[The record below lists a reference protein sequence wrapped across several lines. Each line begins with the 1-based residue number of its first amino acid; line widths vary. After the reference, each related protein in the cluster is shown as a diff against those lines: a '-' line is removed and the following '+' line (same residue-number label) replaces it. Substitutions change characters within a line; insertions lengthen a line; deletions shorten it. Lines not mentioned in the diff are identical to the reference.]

1 MIRKANLKDLE
12 AIINLEEKIFKH
24 SLGYSFLRQELLENP
39 FSRIFVYEKD
49 DVIIGYISFRV
60 IDKNADIMN
69 FLIDLPFQGLGY
81 GKELFK
87 TILYE
92 LKAEGVDT
100 LVLEVR
106 SKNEKAISLYEK
118 FGAKHIRTL
127 KNYYG
132 DDDAYMMIMEV
143 K

>member
-1 MIRKANLKDLE
+1 MIRKADLKDLE
-12 AIINLEEKIFKH
+12 TIVKLEEKIFNH
-24 SLGYSFLRQELLENP
+24 SLGYSFLRQEMLENP

-49 DVIIGYISFRV
+49 DMIIGYISYRV
-60 IDKNADIMN
+60 IDKNADIIN
-69 FLIDLPFQGLGY
+69 FLIDTPYQGLGL

-87 TILYE
+87 TITYE
-92 LKAEGVDT
+92 MKSEGVES

-106 SKNEKAISLYEK
+106 SKNTKAIHLYEQ

>member
-1 MIRKANLKDLE
+1 MIRKAELKDLE
-12 AIINLEEKIFKH
+12 AIIKLEEKVFNH
-24 SLGYSFLRQELLENP
+24 SLGYSFLRQEMLENP
-39 FSRIFVYEKD
+39 FSRIFVYELDEKL
-49 DVIIGYISFRV
+49 IGYISFRV
-60 IDKNADIMN
+60 IDQNADIMN
-69 FLIDLPFQGLGY
+69 FLIDTPFQSLGY

-92 LKAEGVDT
+92 LKDEGVTT

-106 SKNEKAISLYEK
+106 SKNLKAINLYEK
-118 FGAKHIRTL
+118 FGAKRIRTIN
-127 KNYYG
+127 NYYG

>member
-1 MIRKANLKDLE
+1 MIRKADLKDLE
-12 AIINLEEKIFKH
+12 TIVKLEEKIFNH
-24 SLGYSFLRQELLENP
+24 SLGYAFLRQELVENP

-49 DVIIGYISFRV
+49 NVIIGYMSYRV
-60 IDKNADIMN
+60 IDKNADIIN
-69 FLIDLPFQGLGY
+69 FLIDEAYQGLGL

-87 TILYE
+87 VVYE
-92 LKAEGVDT
+92 ELLNEGVET

-106 SKNEKAISLYEK
+106 SNNKRAIHLYEK